1 MLKSVYGTNLISEI
15 HASLNNIDKL
25 RYLIAKVQ
33 NQQYPHGQGIL
44 GVVYDFHQNTQEIKN
59 YIQKISK

>member
-1 MLKSVYGTNLISEI
+1 MIADI

-25 RYLIAKVQ
+25 RYLIARVQ
-33 NQQYPHGQGIL
+33 NQQHPHGQGIL
-44 GVVYDFHQNTQEIKN
+44 GVVYDFYQNNQEIKN

>member
-1 MLKSVYGTNLISEI
+1 MIADI

-25 RYLIAKVQ
+25 RYLIARVQ
-33 NQQYPHGQGIL
+33 NQQHPHGQGIL
-44 GVVYDFHQNTQEIKN
+44 GVVYDFYHNNQEMKN